1 MTENEKKAVISSAKT
16 ALGIEFG
23 STNIKAVLTALDGTV
38 LSTGNYGWENRL
50 EDGIWTY
57 HLDDIWAGL
66 AGCYGDLKDNVKQKY
81 SLSLT
86 KIGCIGISAMMHG
99 YLAFDKEMK
108 LLHPFETW
116 RNTDTQA
123 AADELTELFD
133 FNIPQR
139 WSIAHL
145 YQRMLDGESHV
156 TKIDR
161 VFTLDA
167 YVHFALTGEFVTG
180 VGDAS
185 GMFPQKFGDYDQ
197 EMVDKFDALAG
208 KKYKGFS
215 LRKVFPK
222 VLLAGQDAGSL
233 TKEGALLLD
242 PSGDLEAGIPFAPP
256 EGDAGTGMVATNA
269 IRKYTGNTSAG
280 TSTFAMLVLDKPL
293 SKPYRELDM
302 VTTPTGYSV
311 AMAHA
316 NNGTT
321 DINKWMD
328 LFAGVIALY
337 NGAPVVE
344 CSEKGRKSALAAEDS
359 ERGRKSASA
368 AGSSEAGRKSASAD
382 DIDMGRLFTALF
394 KASTSG
400 AADCGGLVTYGY
412 YSGEGITG
420 LNEGRPLMVKS
431 PDSDMSVQN
440 FVRSLV
446 YGSLA
451 SVKIGMDI
459 LLKDEGARCDAMTG
473 HGGLFK
479 TQGVA
484 QQYLADALGAP
495 VRVMET
501 ASEGGPW
508 GMALLAA
515 YRLDSGEKS
524 LEDWLDGI
532 FKNMNS
538 TVCPPT
544 KEGAAGFAS
553 YISHYKDA
561 LAVERTAVDVVKW

>member
-123 AADELTELFD
+123 AADELTELFN

-302 VTTPTGYSV
+302 VTTPTGYPV

-328 LFAGVIALY
+328 LFAGIITLY
-337 NGAPVVE
+337 NGAPAAE
-344 CSEKGRKSALAAEDS
+344 ASEK
-359 ERGRKSASA
+359 RGKPAPV
-368 AGSSEAGRKSASAD
+368 EA
-382 DIDMGRLFTALF
+382 IDMGRLFTSLF
-394 KASTSG
+394 KASTYG
-400 AADCGGLVTYGY
+400 KVDCDGLVTYGY

-431 PDSDMSVQN
+431 PETDMDAAN

-479 TQGVA
+479 TPGVA
-484 QQYLADALGAP
+484 QQYLADALDAP

>member
-123 AADELTELFD
+123 AADELTELFN

-302 VTTPTGYSV
+302 VTTPTGYPV

-328 LFAGVIALY
+328 LFAGIITLY
-337 NGAPVVE
+337 NGAPTAE
-344 CSEKGRKSALAAEDS
+344 ASEK
-359 ERGRKSASA
+359 RGKPAPV
-368 AGSSEAGRKSASAD
+368 EA
-382 DIDMGRLFTALF
+382 IDMGRLFTSLF
-394 KASTSG
+394 KASTYG
-400 AADCGGLVTYGY
+400 KVDCDGLVTYGY

-431 PDSDMSVQN
+431 PETDMDAAN

-479 TQGVA
+479 TPGVA
-484 QQYLADALGAP
+484 QQYLADALDAP

>member
-99 YLAFDKEMK
+99 YLAFDKDMN

-123 AADELTELFD
+123 AADELTELFN

-302 VTTPTGYSV
+302 VTTPTGYPV

-328 LFAGVIALY
+328 LFAGIITLY
-337 NGAPVVE
+337 NGAPAAE
-344 CSEKGRKSALAAEDS
+344 ASEK
-359 ERGRKSASA
+359 RGKPAPV
-368 AGSSEAGRKSASAD
+368 EA
-382 DIDMGRLFTALF
+382 IDMGRLFTSLF
-394 KASTSG
+394 KASTYG
-400 AADCGGLVTYGY
+400 KVDCDGLVTYGY

-431 PDSDMSVQN
+431 PETDMDAAN

-479 TQGVA
+479 TPGVA
-484 QQYLADALGAP
+484 QQYLADALDAP

>member
-38 LSTGNYGWENRL
+38 LATGNYGWENRL

-57 HLDDIWAGL
+57 HLDDIWTGL
-66 AGCYGDLKDNVKQKY
+66 AGCYGDLKKNVKEEY
-81 SLSLT
+81 SISLT

-99 YLAFDKEMK
+99 YLAFDKDMN

-123 AADELTELFD
+123 AADELTELFN

-208 KKYKGFS
+208 KTYKGFS
-215 LRKVFPK
+215 LRKIFPK
-222 VLLAGQDAGSL
+222 VLLAGQDAGNL
-233 TKEGALLLD
+233 TKAGALLLD
-242 PSGDLEAGIPFAPP
+242 PSGELEAGIPFAPP

-302 VTTPTGYSV
+302 VTTPTGYPV

-328 LFAGVIALY
+328 LFAGIITLY
-337 NGAPVVE
+337 NGAP
-344 CSEKGRKSALAAEDS
+344 AAE
-359 ERGRKSASA
+359 ASKKCGKPA
-368 AGSSEAGRKSASAD
+368 PVEA
-382 DIDMGRLFTALF
+382 IDMGRLFTSLF
-394 KASTSG
+394 KASTYG
-400 AADCGGLVTYGY
+400 KVDCDGLVTYGY

-431 PDSDMSVQN
+431 PETDMDAAN

-479 TQGVA
+479 TPGVA
-484 QQYLADALGAP
+484 QQYLADALDAP

>member
-38 LSTGNYGWENRL
+38 LATGNYGWENRL

-123 AADELTELFD
+123 AADELTELFN

-302 VTTPTGYSV
+302 VTTPTGYPV

-328 LFAGVIALY
+328 LFAGIITLY
-337 NGAPVVE
+337 NGAPAAE
-344 CSEKGRKSALAAEDS
+344 ASEK
-359 ERGRKSASA
+359 RGKPAPV
-368 AGSSEAGRKSASAD
+368 EA
-382 DIDMGRLFTALF
+382 IDMGRLFTSLF
-394 KASTSG
+394 KASTYG
-400 AADCGGLVTYGY
+400 KADCDGLVTYGY

-431 PDSDMSVQN
+431 PETDMDAAN

-479 TQGVA
+479 TPGVA
-484 QQYLADALGAP
+484 QQYLADALDAP

>member
-1 MTENEKKAVISSAKT
+1 
-16 ALGIEFG
+16 
-23 STNIKAVLTALDGTV
+23 
-38 LSTGNYGWENRL
+38 
-50 EDGIWTY
+50 
-57 HLDDIWAGL
+57 
-66 AGCYGDLKDNVKQKY
+66 
-81 SLSLT
+81 
-86 KIGCIGISAMMHG
+86 
-99 YLAFDKEMK
+99 
-108 LLHPFETW
+108 
-116 RNTDTQA
+116 
-123 AADELTELFD
+123 
-133 FNIPQR
+133 
-139 WSIAHL
+139 
-145 YQRMLDGESHV
+145 MLDGESHV

-302 VTTPTGYSV
+302 VTTPTGYPV

-328 LFAGVIALY
+328 LFAGIITLY
-337 NGAPVVE
+337 NGAPAAE
-344 CSEKGRKSALAAEDS
+344 ASEK
-359 ERGRKSASA
+359 RGKPAPV
-368 AGSSEAGRKSASAD
+368 EA
-382 DIDMGRLFTALF
+382 IDMGRLFTSLF
-394 KASTSG
+394 KASTYG
-400 AADCGGLVTYGY
+400 KADCDGLVTYGY

-431 PDSDMSVQN
+431 PETDMDAANRQDRHGHSLKGRRRPLRRHDRPRRIVQDPGRGPA
-440 FVRSLV
+440 VLSRRSGRPRESNGNRLGRRPLGD
-446 YGSLA
+446 GSACRISAGLRRKVARGLA
-451 SVKIGMDI
+451 GRHFQKYEFHSLPAHKRG
-459 LLKDEGARCDAMTG
+459 RS
-473 HGGLFK
+473 GL
-479 TQGVA
+479 
-484 QQYLADALGAP
+484 
-495 VRVMET
+495 RV
-501 ASEGGPW
+501 
-508 GMALLAA
+508 L
-515 YRLDSGEKS
+515 Y
-524 LEDWLDGI
+524 
-532 FKNMNS
+532 
-538 TVCPPT
+538 
-544 KEGAAGFAS
+544 
-553 YISHYKDA
+553 
-561 LAVERTAVDVVKW
+561 

>member
-1 MTENEKKAVISSAKT
+1 M
-16 ALGIEFG
+16 
-23 STNIKAVLTALDGTV
+23 
-38 LSTGNYGWENRL
+38 
-50 EDGIWTY
+50 
-57 HLDDIWAGL
+57 
-66 AGCYGDLKDNVKQKY
+66 
-81 SLSLT
+81 SLT

-123 AADELTELFD
+123 AADELTELFN

-302 VTTPTGYSV
+302 VTTPTGYPV

-328 LFAGVIALY
+328 LFAGIITLY
-337 NGAPVVE
+337 NGAPAAE
-344 CSEKGRKSALAAEDS
+344 ASEK
-359 ERGRKSASA
+359 RGKPAPV
-368 AGSSEAGRKSASAD
+368 EA
-382 DIDMGRLFTALF
+382 IDMGRLFTSLF
-394 KASTSG
+394 KASTYG
-400 AADCGGLVTYGY
+400 KADCDGLVTYGY

-431 PDSDMSVQN
+431 PETDMDAAN

-479 TQGVA
+479 TPGVA
-484 QQYLADALGAP
+484 QQYLADALDAP

>member
-1 MTENEKKAVISSAKT
+1 MDKKQAITEART

-23 STNIKAVLTALDGTV
+23 STNIKAVLTALDGSV
-38 LSTGNYGWENRL
+38 LATGNYGWENRL

-66 AGCYGDLKDNVKQKY
+66 SGCYGDLKNNVKQEY

-99 YLAFDKEMK
+99 YLAFDKDMK

-116 RNTDTQA
+116 RNTDTEE
-123 AADELTELFD
+123 AADELTELFN

-145 YQRMLDGESHV
+145 YQRMLDGEEHV

-215 LRKVFPK
+215 LRKIFPK
-222 VLLAGQDAGSL
+222 VLLAGQDAGNL
-233 TKEGALLLD
+233 TKAGALLLD
-242 PSGDLEAGIPFAPP
+242 PSGDLETGIPFAPP

-302 VTTPTGYSV
+302 VTTPTGYPV

-337 NGAPVVE
+337 NRAPAAD
-344 CSEKGRKSALAAEDS
+344 STEK
-359 ERGRKSASA
+359 GRKSASA
-368 AGSSEAGRKSASAD
+368 AEDSEKGKKSASAD
-382 DIDMGRLFTALF
+382 TVDMGRLFTTLF
-394 KASTSG
+394 KDSLNG
-400 AADCGGLVTYGY
+400 KPDCGGLVTYGY

-431 PDSDMSVQN
+431 PDADMSVQN

-479 TQGVA
+479 TPGVA

-532 FKNMNS
+532 FENMGS
-538 TVCPPT
+538 TVCPPA
-544 KEGAAGFAS
+544 KEGEEGFAS

>member
-123 AADELTELFD
+123 AADELTELFN

-302 VTTPTGYSV
+302 VTTPTGYPV

-328 LFAGVIALY
+328 LFAGIITLY
-337 NGAPVVE
+337 NGAPAAE
-344 CSEKGRKSALAAEDS
+344 ASEK
-359 ERGRKSASA
+359 RGKPAPV
-368 AGSSEAGRKSASAD
+368 EA
-382 DIDMGRLFTALF
+382 IDMGRLFTSLF
-394 KASTSG
+394 KASTYG
-400 AADCGGLVTYGY
+400 KVDCDGLVTYGY

-431 PDSDMSVQN
+431 PETDMDAAN

-479 TQGVA
+479 TPGVA